1 MLGIGDYANTSRLM
15 NDNIRAFKGLSS
27 QVATE
32 NIKIAEQAR
41 QAADLDDL
49 RNIGQEF
56 AIKGGKDLLEKYG
69 TRMYKGK
76 VPFNEF
82 SIQDLDKAAGN
93 VVADGLDRF
102 VNLGSNVPPPLS
114 NGETATARNFTN
126 RLNFGSDDIFEEHGE
141 FGDLGQ
147 IDTLQESATFND
159 VINENRSRITSVDKL
174 VESPQREM
182 PMKTAELS
190 NVEMAELGQ
199 PAEALGEEL
208 GESAGQAVTDVA
220 GEIGGEAL
228 GETVAQGVGVALDS
242 TGILAPLGGLI
253 SLGADIF
260 ALFEA
265 GKSAVDV
272 VQRDVTKTKPQPTG
286 PQIDMPTQPLT
297 LAQKGYGVTP
307 SLDTFDVQHN
317 TVSSRW

>member
-27 QVATE
+27 QVASE
-32 NIKIAEQAR
+32 NIKLAQQAR
-41 QAADLDDL
+41 EAADLDDL

-76 VPFNEF
+76 VPFNDF

-93 VVADGLDRF
+93 IVADGLDRF

-126 RLNFGSDDIFEEHGE
+126 RLNFGSNDIFEEHGG

-147 IDTLQESATFND
+147 IDTLQENATFND
-159 VINENRSRITSVDKL
+159 VINEKRSRITPVDEL

-182 PMKTAELS
+182 PMKTAES
-190 NVEMAELGQ
+190 NVEMAQLGE
-199 PAEALGEEL
+199 PAEALGEEV
-208 GESAGQAVTDVA
+208 GEAAGEAVSDVA

-272 VQRDVTKTKPQPTG
+272 VQRDITKTKPQPTG

>member
-1 MLGIGDYANTSRLM
+1 
-15 NDNIRAFKGLSS
+15 
-27 QVATE
+27 
-32 NIKIAEQAR
+32 
-41 QAADLDDL
+41 
-49 RNIGQEF
+49 
-56 AIKGGKDLLEKYG
+56 
-69 TRMYKGK
+69 
-76 VPFNEF
+76 
-82 SIQDLDKAAGN
+82 
-93 VVADGLDRF
+93 
-102 VNLGSNVPPPLS
+102 
-114 NGETATARNFTN
+114 
-126 RLNFGSDDIFEEHGE
+126 
-141 FGDLGQ
+141 
-147 IDTLQESATFND
+147 
-159 VINENRSRITSVDKL
+159 
-174 VESPQREM
+174 
-182 PMKTAELS
+182 MKTAES
-190 NVEMAELGQ
+190 NVEMAQLGE
-199 PAEALGEEL
+199 PPEALGEEV
-208 GESAGQAVTDVA
+208 GEAAGEAVSDVA

-272 VQRDVTKTKPQPTG
+272 VQRDITKTKPQPTG